1 MPSHGSTNDRGYG
14 HEHQQRRANFAKQM
28 KAGTVFPCRR
38 CFLPIKPGQPWDL
51 GHDDN
56 DRDRKSYPEHRHPKH
71 CPMGGNRATAG
82 RRPRTAR
89 ALDFFNTPPPPEAL
103 GA

>member
-1 MPSHGSTNDRGYG
+1 MPSSGSTNDRGYG

-38 CFLPIKPGQPWDL
+38 CFLPIEPEQPWDL